1 MAKYVCDFAQ
11 VYSSGE
17 KICQVANDMN
27 SAANNYS
34 SQVENHLSSWNG
46 VAKNSFSSANTEQVR
61 QLGETAKYISALG
74 EFVQTAAQ
82 KIEEL
87 EEELAS
93 FANYM

>member
-17 KICQVANDMN
+17 KLCQLANDLN

-34 SQVENHLSSWNG
+34 SQVDSHLSSWNG
-46 VAKNSFSSANTEQVR
+46 MAKTSFTNANTEQVR
-61 QLGETAKYISALG
+61 QVGETSKYISALG
-74 EFVQTAAQ
+74 EFVKTASQ

-87 EEELAS
+87 EEELAN
-93 FANYM
+93 FASNM